1 MWRDPGYMY
10 RILIPVDTDDR
21 RADGQVKT
29 ALRLAEEVDELDV
42 TVLHVHEEI
51 DSTADEAGRS
61 YIDELN
67 EQLDEIHGT
76 PSAVTVVTDQLEPT
90 AVSVTVHEIIG
101 KPAPAILE
109 IGEELDV
116 DAILLG
122 VRKRSPVGKVLFG
135 SVTQAVILSADRPVM
150 TAPAPE
156 LE

>member
-1 MWRDPGYMY
+1 M
-10 RILIPVDTDDR
+10 LIPVDTDDH
-21 RADGQVKT
+21 RADGQAKT
-29 ALRLAEEVDELDV
+29 ALRLAEEVDELDA

-76 PSAVTVVTDQLEPT
+76 PSAVTVVTDQLER
-90 AVSVTVHEIIG
+90 AEVSVTVHEITG
-101 KPAPAILE
+101 KVAPAILE

-116 DAILLG
+116 DAILIG

-135 SVTQAVILSADRPVM
+135 SVTQAVILSADRPVI
-150 TAPAPE
+150 TAPAPVRE
-156 LE
+156 